1 MITLFHI
8 SDLHCGKTI
17 AKPMDPDTHVVVN
30 PHQQRLDRLFADL
43 AQAVTSTQGERI
55 LVITGDLTDSGE
67 KDQYAEIG
75 GRIAAFRQATRI
87 EVRIVPGNHD
97 VGGGMGTM
105 FDQDCADR
113 FDALAKTLAMKP
125 FFTAQAD
132 AELPYVETLGDAQN
146 GQVRL
151 IYLNS
156 CSRKGLGDFAKGALG
171 EPQRARLAAQ
181 LKVPFPGPSLLCLHH
196 KPVTPGKPDWAM
208 GLAGDDQA
216 ALKAC
221 IEQSGVAALLYGHQ
235 IETSGEFRS
244 AVAVYHPD
252 RPEACILA
260 DADRTVHDQGYCR
273 ITVEAGPRV
282 RASWCAL
289 PEASWTS

>member
-8 SDLHCGKTI
+8 SDLHCGKTT

-30 PHQQRLDRLFADL
+30 LHQLRLDRLFADL
-43 AQAVTSTQGERI
+43 AQAVKSTPGVRI
-55 LVITGDLTDSGE
+55 LVISGDLTDSGE
-67 KDQYAEIG
+67 KDQYAEVD
-75 GRIAAFRQATRI
+75 RLIAEFKKETGI

-97 VGGGMGTM
+97 AGGGMGTM

-113 FDALAKTLAMKP
+113 FDALAKTLGMKP

-132 AELPYVETLGDAQN
+132 AELPYVEILGDAQD

-151 IYLNS
+151 VFLNS
-156 CSRKGLGDFAKGALG
+156 CSRKGLSDLAKGALG

-181 LKVPFPGPSLLCLHH
+181 LKVPFSGPSLLCLHH
-196 KPVTPGKPDWAM
+196 KPVTAGKPDWAM

-244 AVAVYHPD
+244 AVAVY
-252 RPEACILA
+252 RQGSPEACILA

-289 PEASWTS
+289 PEASWTA

>member
-1 MITLFHI
+1 MITLFHL

-17 AKPMDPDTHVVVN
+17 AQPMDPDTHVVVN
-30 PHQQRLDRLFADL
+30 LHQQRLDRLFADL
-43 AQAVTSTQGERI
+43 AQAVKSTQGVCV

-67 KDQYAEIG
+67 KDQYAEVG

-97 VGGGMGTM
+97 VGGGLGTE
-105 FDQDCADR
+105 FDQACADR
-113 FDALAKTLAMKP
+113 FDALAKTLGMKP
-125 FFTAQAD
+125 FFAAPAD
-132 AELPYVETLGDAQN
+132 AELPYVEILGDAQN

-151 IYLNS
+151 FYLNS
-156 CSRKGLGDFAKGALG
+156 CSHKGLGDFAKGALG

-181 LKVPFPGPSLLCLHH
+181 LKVDFPGPSLLCLHH

-208 GLAGDDQA
+208 GLAEDDRD

-221 IEQSGVAALLYGHQ
+221 IEQSGVVALLYGHQ
-235 IETSGEFRS
+235 SEAKDEFRS
-244 AVAVYHPD
+244 AVAVYHPGS
-252 RPEACILA
+252 PKACILA

-282 RASWCAL
+282 RAVWCSL
-289 PEASWTS
+289 PEAIWTS